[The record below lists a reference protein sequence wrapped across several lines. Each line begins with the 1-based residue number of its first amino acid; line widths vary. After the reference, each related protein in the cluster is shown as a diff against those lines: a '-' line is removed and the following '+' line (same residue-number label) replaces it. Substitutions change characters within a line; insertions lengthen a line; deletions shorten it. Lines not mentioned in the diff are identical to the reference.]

1 MYITDDLWNEI
12 KSFLFHNIN
21 KHGKHLKTN
30 NLYIRKY
37 NKVIKDIPT
46 INQPR
51 YGPKILFS
59 SSTNSIRFVKYLYHS
74 IQLRI
79 TRMNPLFNT
88 IIEYIMLD
96 KFRDNELNLD
106 NSYEESEYELRSNAI
121 IYYYENID
129 NMKSKIKF

>member
-37 NKVIKDIPT
+37 NNVIKDIPT

-129 NMKSKIKF
+129 NMKSRIKF